1 MKRKVGKMVAVAL
14 SLVALCSATACGGD
28 NTPSAVVDAN
38 YEWVNGSYTDAS
50 QLTSW
55 SDLGQSKQLNLVA
68 WNTQQKGGF
77 KKYTSSNDVV
87 YPEIKRITGV
97 TIDTDKSFD
106 NAGKQAD
113 VRYGDLIMTGLPD
126 IAYGQWVDKDA
137 VYDLTELIDEY
148 CPTIKARMPA
158 SVWDRANI
166 NGGEDGKVYSV
177 PYGLGDISLSAV
189 DPEADP
195 DKMALF
201 DYSYDYYP
209 YIYVREDILL
219 DAYPDAKSTAE
230 IQEIFD
236 TNGGFTEEELFDVEI
251 TSSTQF
257 RTEFLPKIYD
267 TIRANSKY
275 KINAERWVEPMLVHS
290 GTDYDTWSFMGVLI
304 PQLLGATGTYE
315 NTAFSYWDAI
325 DQEIKLMFEQDFYKA
340 EVQEWAKL
348 IAQGKYVDNY
358 GFLNTNADLQ
368 SELNRGYYAITY
380 GPNCLATG
388 NQATLD
394 NGETVKYRK
403 VYMKIPK
410 NEHFEYFCQGEPS
423 VNGVCIFKDSV
434 KESDLP
440 QILRWLDFQCSELCD
455 KLVAWG
461 PETAGLFTEST
472 DLDGN
477 TIRQFKD
484 ETLVQQ
490 MVYSTVTLG
499 STVQKYNLANA
510 GATGTMAKTVFTFY
524 FAGGSKDHPKC
535 YYDLSSMSS
544 MLNIYYSSSRVHA
557 SIPKVYIGKTAQ
569 IWKWKNVDLDGVEKV
584 WARRDTLEAAF
595 KQVLTSG
602 NSFDSKWNSMLATA
616 NTIGFTQDYFGG
628 EFQEAF
634 LNLNENYL
642 ENFYKD

>member
-380 GPNCLATG
+380 GPSCLATG

-510 GATGTMAKTVFTFY
+510 GGTMAKTVFTFY

>member
-380 GPNCLATG
+380 GPSCLATG